1 MSYAISKA
9 IGLVR
14 PREKVSSPN
23 KTSNATY
30 VALILTKTIILE
42 TLAVL
47 SQKFGKDKEE
57 LARVAVFLADIAQ
70 LIEPKRKVHILS
82 DEPDNRILEG
92 ALEGKA
98 SAIVTGDRAIL
109 KLERY
114 EGIQIVRNTW
124 QNRSDTTL
132 ISSHEPP
139 SLPSPLSY

>member
-1 MSYAISKA
+1 
-9 IGLVR
+9 
-14 PREKVSSPN
+14 
-23 KTSNATY
+23 
-30 VALILTKTIILE
+30 
-42 TLAVL
+42 VL

-82 DEPDNRILEG
+82 DEPDNRILEC

-114 EGIQIVRNTW
+114 EGIQIVRL
-124 QNRSDTTL
+124 SEYL
-132 ISSHEPP
+132 AEP
-139 SLPSPLSY
+139 

>member
-98 SAIVTGDRAIL
+98 SVIVTGDRAI
-109 KLERY
+109 Y
-114 EGIQIVRNTW
+114 
-124 QNRSDTTL
+124 
-132 ISSHEPP
+132 
-139 SLPSPLSY
+139 